1 MLLQV
6 ACLTTGYTF
15 KVFLWKPITIEEF
28 QEFYFQEFI
37 MADYSTGMP
46 FLSSPSNHLGLLFFV
61 MSNNRDGK

>member
-1 MLLQV
+1 
-6 ACLTTGYTF
+6 
-15 KVFLWKPITIEEF
+15 
-28 QEFYFQEFI
+28 